1 MKIRL
6 GRSIALT
13 LLLMFSGFAVAAE
26 SSSLLREGHPDEYLV
41 VEGDTLWDIAGMF
54 LTDPWHWPEIW
65 HVNPEI
71 KNPHLIYPGDEII
84 LKYVGG
90 DPQLTLK
97 RGPGERTYKLKPNQ
111 RVRQGDRFE
120 KMEPSVRVSP
130 LESAIPAIPLD
141 AVASLMTTGRIVEQE
156 TLENAPRILA
166 GRSEKLIFG
175 PGDQFYGRGMW
186 DEDTSVYGIFRAG
199 NVYQDPETGEILGYE
214 ATEVGLARA
223 TDRHD
228 DIVTFT
234 LTSVKEDVR
243 IGDKLM
249 PTEERRVES
258 TFYPKPPEQDVEG
271 VIMTVLGGVSVVGRN
286 DVVVI
291 NRGSTSGLDIG
302 TVLAIAKK
310 GKVVRAEGTTEIDQ
324 SMWKKMIGSFQKVQL
339 PTERAGVLMVFRV
352 FDKMSYGL
360 VLETQEPLRIGDVV
374 RNP

>member
-1 MKIRL
+1 
-6 GRSIALT
+6 
-13 LLLMFSGFAVAAE
+13 
-26 SSSLLREGHPDEYLV
+26 
-41 VEGDTLWDIAGMF
+41 
-54 LTDPWHWPEIW
+54 
-65 HVNPEI
+65 
-71 KNPHLIYPGDEII
+71 
-84 LKYVGG
+84 
-90 DPQLTLK
+90 
-97 RGPGERTYKLKPNQ
+97 
-111 RVRQGDRFE
+111 
-120 KMEPSVRVSP
+120 
-130 LESAIPAIPLD
+130 
-141 AVASLMTTGRIVEQE
+141 
-156 TLENAPRILA
+156 
-166 GRSEKLIFG
+166 
-175 PGDQFYGRGMW
+175 MW

-234 LTSVKEDVR
+234 LTSEKEDVR